1 MDIHL
6 CGRDY
11 PATFRDGVM
20 GVGPEGYAEHD
31 HVSSHRMSG
40 WDQADSGGRDHD
52 TQNQTDKTTNQDGKT
67 LQLEVHGT
75 KRSASLPLPG
85 VTTAKKIKTGHGID
99 DYCENEISTVH
110 EAGSGPRARTE
121 TPSKPAS
128 TNGQF
133 ATKTPPSK
141 PTDDDSEP
149 EIVAER
155 PSSFSKR
162 KSSVTSASGSANKQA
177 KHIETVDISDDE
189 DQAEIRGAKGKAPKQ
204 NNTPVKPTTPSKTAQ
219 VQNKGSEDEESEFGE
234 DAEEDGG
241 EDDDDEEAAAAEEEA
256 NFAREIAKA
265 SKDFD
270 STCKRCKISANK
282 ALKTKYDLRIS
293 KIRSDSKHELKKH
306 KSEVEKTLLDTK
318 SKFDKEKKAAQQKYD
333 DWIKRFKTSRD
344 DKVAATK
351 NSHDTALGKL
361 QGKYDKEKEKVKELT
376 RALEEAETRRKD
388 VEKSANKK
396 VKDARADFDAGEQK
410 LKEEKKQ
417 MVREM
422 QEKVNLLKPE
432 HSKTVKDK
440 DRNIKE
446 LAQEVVQLE
455 RDLKGSER
463 HMYDVRKEA
472 AAEKS
477 RHDNCKNQL
486 SQAKMNLAAADKKVK
501 ELSGF
506 AEKTQHRAET
516 DKVRAKEKIE
526 LAVLTRNEQSQR
538 LIVQQRENYELKDTV
553 RKLAKL
559 GGEKR
564 DEVERLKAEL
574 KSTKAELGV
583 AKDMEGMGDTLD
595 EEASATMASSSGDMV
610 VSE

>member
-1 MDIHL
+1 MDSHL

-11 PATFRDGVM
+11 RATSRDGVM
-20 GVGPEGYAEHD
+20 GVGPEGYAEQD
-31 HVSSHRMSG
+31 YVSSHRMSG
-40 WDQADSGGRDHD
+40 WDQADTGGRDHD
-52 TQNQTDKTTNQDGKT
+52 TQTQTDKTTNQDGKT

-75 KRSASLPLPG
+75 RHSASLPLPG
-85 VTTAKKIKTGHGID
+85 VVAVKKIKTGSGID
-99 DYCENEISTVH
+99 DDSETEISTVH
-110 EAGSGPRARTE
+110 EAESGPRARTE

-128 TNGQF
+128 GNGRS

-155 PSSFSKR
+155 PSSFPKR
-162 KSSVTSASGSANKQA
+162 KSSVTSASGSANKRA
-177 KHIETVDISDDE
+177 KYVETVDISDEEDE
-189 DQAEIRGAKGKAPKQ
+189 AEIRGAKGKATKQ
-204 NNTPVKPTTPSKTAQ
+204 KSTPVKSTTPSKPTR
-219 VQNKGSEDEESEFGE
+219 VQSKGSEDEESEFGE
-234 DAEEDGG
+234 DTEEEEG
-241 EDDDDEEAAAAEEEA
+241 EDDDEEAAAAAEEA

-265 SKDFD
+265 SKEFD
-270 STCKRCKISANK
+270 STCKRCKTSANK

-306 KSEVEKTLLDTK
+306 KNEADKTLSDTR

-344 DKVAATK
+344 DKIAATK
-351 NSHDTALGKL
+351 KSHDTALGKL
-361 QGKYDKEKEKVKELT
+361 QDKYNKEKEKVRDLNQ
-376 RALEEAETRRKD
+376 ALEEAETKRKD
-388 VEKSANKK
+388 VEKSAAKK
-396 VKDARADFDAGEQK
+396 VRDALADLDAGERDM
-410 LKEEKKQ
+410 KEKKKQ
-417 MVREM
+417 MAREM
-422 QEKVNLLKPE
+422 QEKVDLLKPE
-432 HSKTVKDK
+432 HSKIVKEK
-440 DRNIKE
+440 DRNVTE
-446 LAQEVVQLE
+446 LAQKVVQLE

-526 LAVLTRNEQSQR
+526 LAVNTRNEQSQR
-538 LIVQQRENYELKDTV
+538 LILQQRENYELKDTV

-574 KSTKAELGV
+574 MSTKAELGV
-583 AKDMEGMGDTLD
+583 AKDMESMDDALD
-595 EEASATMASSSGDMV
+595 QETSATMASPPRDMGF
-610 VSE
+610 E